1 MNNEKNTN
9 ETPTINEKNINKEL
23 IRFKKINNR
32 NSGMIIVLLGMLLF
46 VCVICVYVRFLGWF
60 FSKNILKYI

>member
-46 VCVICVYVRFLGWF
+46 VCVICVYVRFLG
-60 FSKNILKYI
+60 

>member
-9 ETPTINEKNINKEL
+9 ETSTTNEKNINKEL